1 MTEFL
6 FKEESYKIIGV
17 CMEVHRVLG
26 MGFKEIIYKD
36 ALQIEFE
43 SNQMPFEREKRFTV
57 EYKGIQLRNKFNA
70 DFVLYNSII
79 IEVKSASFIVNG
91 FVDQTINYL
100 KASGIKL
107 GIIVNFGERSLT
119 YKRIVFWIRVIR
131 SNSRHKAISNMTIE
145 EAQQQVDFWIKTVGV
160 RYFNELTNLGIL
172 MEEVGELSR
181 LIVRT
186 YGEQSFKESD
196 KGKAIADEM
205 ADVLWVLICLA
216 NQTGVNLTEAL
227 QKNFEKKNIRDATR
241 HKDNEK
247 LK

>member
-1 MTEFL
+1 MTEIL

-91 FVDQTINYL
+91 FVDQTLNYL

-119 YKRIVFWIRVIR
+119 YKRIVF
-131 SNSRHKAISNMTIE
+131 
-145 EAQQQVDFWIKTVGV
+145 
-160 RYFNELTNLGIL
+160 
-172 MEEVGELSR
+172 
-181 LIVRT
+181 
-186 YGEQSFKESD
+186 
-196 KGKAIADEM
+196 
-205 ADVLWVLICLA
+205 
-216 NQTGVNLTEAL
+216 
-227 QKNFEKKNIRDATR
+227 
-241 HKDNEK
+241 
-247 LK
+247 

>member
-1 MTEFL
+1 MTEIL

-119 YKRIVFWIRVIR
+119 YKRIVF
-131 SNSRHKAISNMTIE
+131 
-145 EAQQQVDFWIKTVGV
+145 
-160 RYFNELTNLGIL
+160 
-172 MEEVGELSR
+172 
-181 LIVRT
+181 
-186 YGEQSFKESD
+186 
-196 KGKAIADEM
+196 
-205 ADVLWVLICLA
+205 
-216 NQTGVNLTEAL
+216 
-227 QKNFEKKNIRDATR
+227 
-241 HKDNEK
+241 
-247 LK
+247 

>member
-119 YKRIVFWIRVIR
+119 YKRIVF
-131 SNSRHKAISNMTIE
+131 
-145 EAQQQVDFWIKTVGV
+145 
-160 RYFNELTNLGIL
+160 
-172 MEEVGELSR
+172 
-181 LIVRT
+181 
-186 YGEQSFKESD
+186 
-196 KGKAIADEM
+196 
-205 ADVLWVLICLA
+205 
-216 NQTGVNLTEAL
+216 
-227 QKNFEKKNIRDATR
+227 
-241 HKDNEK
+241 
-247 LK
+247 

>member
-1 MTEFL
+1 
-6 FKEESYKIIGV
+6 
-17 CMEVHRVLG
+17 MEVHRVLG

-119 YKRIVFWIRVIR
+119 YKRIVF
-131 SNSRHKAISNMTIE
+131 
-145 EAQQQVDFWIKTVGV
+145 
-160 RYFNELTNLGIL
+160 
-172 MEEVGELSR
+172 
-181 LIVRT
+181 
-186 YGEQSFKESD
+186 
-196 KGKAIADEM
+196 
-205 ADVLWVLICLA
+205 
-216 NQTGVNLTEAL
+216 
-227 QKNFEKKNIRDATR
+227 
-241 HKDNEK
+241 
-247 LK
+247 